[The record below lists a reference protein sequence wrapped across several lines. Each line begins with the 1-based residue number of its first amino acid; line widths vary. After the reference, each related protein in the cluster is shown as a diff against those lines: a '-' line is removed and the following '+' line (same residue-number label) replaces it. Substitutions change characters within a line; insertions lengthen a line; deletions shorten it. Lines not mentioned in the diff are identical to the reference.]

1 MNTKCLQTILLLSFI
16 GAIASITAAAQ
27 GGWRQWDLHLR
38 DGSTVQANPLGLR
51 DSRFTRSMSKD
62 ERGIDRAKISYIS
75 AVANSLPPI
84 PTADVKKDL
93 VVQMD
98 GKRTQG
104 TVTFKEIRFSEGT
117 IVQNGKEMTLENVAY
132 IVFAKPRKKVGS

>member
-51 DSRFTRSMSKD
+51 DGRFTRSMSKD
-62 ERGIDRAKISYIS
+62 ERGIARSKISYIS

-84 PTADVKKDL
+84 PTGKLKKDL
-93 VVQMD
+93 IVMLD
-98 GKRTQG
+98 GTRSLG
-104 TVTFKEIRFSEGT
+104 AIRFKEIGFSEGT
-117 IVQNGKEMTLENVAY
+117 LLQNGKEMTLENIAY
-132 IVFAKPRKKVGS
+132 IKFALR